1 MPEPS
6 PARRTRIVFYANC
19 LGRGGAHQTMLAWFE
34 LLKPVPDLDLKIYC
48 AGEGWF
54 ADQLRRRGLEYEIL
68 AMPAA
73 LGRIKH
79 GSWQNKFRTAGRILA
94 MAGGLLRAW
103 PRIAFARAD
112 VLVLTGGRDFI
123 MLFPLAVRRRR
134 HTVTIPQTTDWGEI
148 PTCKFMCR
156 LAAKTY
162 AISASVAE
170 TITRMG
176 IEADKVSVR
185 PLIYTSDYAGR
196 LPGKAEVR
204 RRLGLPATAP
214 VLGMTGVIR
223 PHKGQRE
230 AILVLEQVLKK
241 LPEARLAIVGT
252 AAEAAD
258 AQAYER
264 EIVGLVA
271 ARGLGERVHFL
282 GWRDDVPA
290 IMRAMD
296 VMLVPSHDFEGV
308 PRVILEALEA
318 GLPVV
323 ASDLPQFREVIGQYD
338 AGFLHPVTQ
347 TARWADEVVA
357 LFADPDRIG
366 AASVRARAVWREH
379 YSSEGAGPL
388 IVEAFRELAPR

>member
-1 MPEPS
+1 MPDS
-6 PARRTRIVFYANC
+6 PRRTRIVFYANC
-19 LGRGGAHQTMLAWFE
+19 LGRGGAHQTMLAWFD
-34 LLKPVPDLDLKIYC
+34 LLRSVPDVELKIYC
-48 AGEGWF
+48 AAEGWF
-54 ADQLRRRGLEYEIL
+54 ADHLKRRGLPYEIL

-79 GSWQNKFRTAGRILA
+79 GSWNNKLRTAGRILA
-94 MAGGLLRAW
+94 MTGGLIRAW
-103 PRIAFARAD
+103 LRVAFVRGD
-112 VLVLTGGRDFI
+112 VVVLTGGRDFL
-123 MLFPLAVRRRR
+123 MLFPLVVRRRR

-162 AISASVAE
+162 AISASVAD
-170 TITRMG
+170 TITAMG
-176 IEADKVSVR
+176 IEGNKVSVR
-185 PLIYTSDYAGR
+185 PLIYTSDFSGR

-204 RRLGLPATAP
+204 RRLGLPAMAP

-230 AILVLEQVLKK
+230 AILVLEQVLKSM
-241 LPEARLAIVGT
+241 PEAHLAIVGA

-258 AQAYER
+258 AQNYQR
-264 EIVGLVA
+264 EIVALVA
-271 ARGLGERVHFL
+271 ARQLKDRVHFL
-282 GWRDDVPA
+282 GWRDDVPE

-323 ASDLPQFREVIGQYD
+323 ASDLVQFREVIGQYD
-338 AGFLHPVTQ
+338 AGFLHPVKE
-347 TARWADEVVA
+347 TARWAGEITA
-357 LFADPDRIG
+357 LFENPARV
-366 AASVRARAVWREH
+366 AEASARARAVWREN
-379 YSSEGAGPL
+379 YSADGVGPT